1 MSEVAGR
8 GGVGVSSKL
17 AEIGIIFQ
25 TQLPYSERDA
35 LVTHGR
41 VWRRRRYTK
50 SKRHVHCKYYTI
62 LLL

>member
-8 GGVGVSSKL
+8 DGVGVSSKL
-17 AEIGIIFQ
+17 AEIGVIFQ
-25 TQLPYSERDA
+25 TQLPYA

-50 SKRHVHCKYYTI
+50 S
-62 LLL
+62 